1 MSALYIPVLHEAGTA
16 STVDKPEMTNTLDEA
31 SIILQ
36 PIRYRIYQE
45 LKKAGKPLYVD
56 EVAKRLDID
65 RRLVSFH
72 LATLEE
78 HGFVTSEFKAITA
91 AQSNPGKGKAGRFF
105 SLTEKADV
113 VLRRLKKEI

>member
-1 MSALYIPVLHEAGTA
+1 MHEGCA
-16 STVDKPEMTNTLDEA
+16 STTVDSPEMTNTLDEA

-56 EVAKRLDID
+56 EVAKRLGVD

-78 HGFVTSEFKAITA
+78 NEFVTSEFKVLTA

-105 SLTEKADV
+105 SLTGKAEK
-113 VLRRLKKEI
+113 VLRQLKKEI

>member
-1 MSALYIPVLHEAGTA
+1 
-16 STVDKPEMTNTLDEA
+16 MTNTLDEA

-45 LKKAGKPLYVD
+45 LKRAGKPLYVD
-56 EVAKRLDID
+56 EVARRLGID

-91 AQSNPGKGKAGRFF
+91 AESNPGKGKAGRFF
-105 SLTEKADV
+105 SLTGKAQK
-113 VLRRLKKEI
+113 VLSRLKKEI

>member
-1 MSALYIPVLHEAGTA
+1 
-16 STVDKPEMTNTLDEA
+16 MTNTLDEA

-36 PIRYRIYQE
+36 PIRYKIYQE
-45 LKKAGKPLYVD
+45 LRRAGKPLYVD

-78 HGFVTSEFKAITA
+78 HGFVTSQFKAITP

-105 SLTEKADV
+105 SLTGKAQK
-113 VLRRLKKEI
+113 VLTRLKKEI

>member
-1 MSALYIPVLHEAGTA
+1 
-16 STVDKPEMTNTLDEA
+16 VDKPEMTDTLDEA

-45 LKKAGKPLYVD
+45 LKRAGKPLYVD
-56 EVAKRLDID
+56 EVAKRLEVD

-78 HGFVTSEFKAITA
+78 HGFVTSEFKAITP

-105 SLTEKADV
+105 SLTGKAEK
-113 VLRRLKKEI
+113 VLTRLKKEI